1 MSKLTRDQ
9 VIRLAALSKL
19 HLTEYKIK
27 KFQAELSRILDYV
40 DMLDN
45 VDVSGLEPTY
55 QVTGLENV
63 MRDDEVVIQQA
74 SPDEL
79 LKLLPDKKDRFIKVK
94 RMI

>member
-19 HLTEYKIK
+19 HLTESEIK
-27 KFQAELSRILDYV
+27 KFQAELSRILYYV
-40 DMLDN
+40 DMLEN

-63 MRDDEVVIQQA
+63 MREDEVVIQQA

>member
-19 HLTEYKIK
+19 HLTESEIK

-63 MRDDEVVIQQA
+63 MREDEVVIQQA

>member
-19 HLTEYKIK
+19 HLTESEIK

-40 DMLDN
+40 DMLEN

-63 MRDDEVVIQQA
+63 MREDEVVIQQA

>member
-19 HLTEYKIK
+19 HLTESEIK

>member
-19 HLTEYKIK
+19 HLTESEIK

-63 MRDDEVVIQQA
+63 MREDKVVIQQA
-74 SPDEL
+74 SPEVL
-79 LKLLPDKKDRFIKVK
+79 LKLLPDKKYRFIKVK